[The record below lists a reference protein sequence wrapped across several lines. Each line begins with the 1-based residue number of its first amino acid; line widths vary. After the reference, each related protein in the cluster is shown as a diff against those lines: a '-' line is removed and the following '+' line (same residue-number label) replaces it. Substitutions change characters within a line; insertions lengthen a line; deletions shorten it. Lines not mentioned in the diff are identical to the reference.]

1 MKSSKQ
7 LFFSRLRISALIIL
21 VLGFM
26 IAGSVSATAQGTSSG
41 TVTGTVV
48 DEAEHLP
55 LPGITITAVQGDKTI
70 AGTTTDIDGAF
81 SLKVPVGVTLTFSY
95 LGYVTQK
102 HTPVF
107 GSPME
112 IVMAEDQQALEE
124 VVVNGYFTRKKNTY
138 TGAAKSLTGDEL
150 LSRLQTSSRP
160 SPLSTPV

>member
-7 LFFSRLRISALIIL
+7 FFFSRLRISALIIL

-81 SLKVPVGVTLTFSY
+81 SLKVPAGVDRKS
-95 LGYVTQK
+95 
-102 HTPVF
+102 
-107 GSPME
+107 
-112 IVMAEDQQALEE
+112 
-124 VVVNGYFTRKKNTY
+124 VV
-138 TGAAKSLTGDEL
+138 
-150 LSRLQTSSRP
+150 
-160 SPLSTPV
+160 